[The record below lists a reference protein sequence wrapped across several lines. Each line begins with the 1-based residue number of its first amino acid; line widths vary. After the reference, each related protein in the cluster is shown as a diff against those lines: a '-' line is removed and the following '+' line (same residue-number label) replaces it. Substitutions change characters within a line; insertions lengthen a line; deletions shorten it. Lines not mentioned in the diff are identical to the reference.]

1 MSNDILADIRA
12 AMETIRNAPARPL
25 PIAIVP
31 PRLAEQTRAIYGAER
46 VIVSEYLPPGKA
58 YVYRSPSW
66 LNDPLAPQ

>member
-31 PRLAEQTRAIYGAER
+31 PR
-46 VIVSEYLPPGKA
+46 
-58 YVYRSPSW
+58 
-66 LNDPLAPQ
+66 